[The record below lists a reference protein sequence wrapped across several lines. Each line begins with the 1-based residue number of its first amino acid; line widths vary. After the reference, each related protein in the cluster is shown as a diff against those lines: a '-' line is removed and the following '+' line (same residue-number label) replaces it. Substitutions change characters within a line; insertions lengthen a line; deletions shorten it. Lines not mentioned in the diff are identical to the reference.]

1 MAEVKEKILTD
12 KKFPFCPGCGHGVAI
27 RQLAKILEQAGYRRN
42 DLVIVSDIGCS
53 GLVDPLF
60 DTHTIHGLHGRSPA
74 LGLGVAMGLNEKSGK
89 KVITFIGDGGA
100 TIGLQHIL
108 EAARRNVNMTLI
120 VLNNQLYGMTGGQI
134 SGLTTTKFKEIID
147 FEKDVPPF
155 DLVKLA
161 HVSGA
166 RYAARVNAPKQIP
179 DYLRKAIETDGFSLV
194 EIASLC
200 TSYAFKK
207 LPEFLEVVEPE
218 EEYENPRPATR
229 IRPQAVRPLFDEKKD
244 GLTPVFQADLK
255 DRTGILLAGSAGG
268 GVQSAGKFLATAGI
282 LSGLNTTMKGEYP
295 ITVGTG
301 FSVAEVILDKNDIHY
316 TGLKEPDLALI
327 VTEDGYHK
335 IKKRLTPDTKVY
347 LDSSLEKIFDMPV
360 KEKVVKPFGKLVS
373 PKSKALLGLAYML
386 QQENII
392 PLEALREALSRHRLA
407 NVFLPVLDKL
417 DELK

>member
-1 MAEVKEKILTD
+1 MAETKEKILSG

-27 RQLAKILEQAGYRRN
+27 RQLAKILEQAGFRRH

-74 LGLGVAMGLNEKSGK
+74 LGLGVAMGLDEKPGK
-89 KVITFIGDGGA
+89 KVVTFIGDGGA
-100 TIGLQHIL
+100 TIGLQHVL

-134 SGLTTTKFKEIID
+134 SGLTTRKFKEIID

-179 DYLRKAIETDGFSLV
+179 AYLKKAIETEGFSLV

-218 EEYENPRPATR
+218 EEYENQRPPTR
-229 IRPQAVRPLFDEKKD
+229 IKPQAVKPLFDETKD
-244 GLTPVFQADLK
+244 GIPQKFKAQLPR
-255 DRTGILLAGSAGG
+255 RTGVLIAGSAGG

-301 FSVAEVILDKNDIHY
+301 FSVAEVILDNGEIHY
-316 TGLKEPDLALI
+316 TGLQEPDLALI

-335 IKKRLTPDTKVY
+335 IKKRLSPRTKVY
-347 LDSSLEKIFDMPV
+347 LDSALEKIFDVPV
-360 KEKVVKPFGKLVS
+360 REVVMRPYGKHVS
-373 PKSKALLGLAYML
+373 PKSKALLGLADL
-386 QQENII
+386 LLEERLL

-407 NVFLPVLDKL
+407 PVFLPVLDKL